1 MNKYQIVDVLPHRE
15 PMILIDSLDS
25 YDNDSCICKV
35 EITKESPF
43 YDENQAAVPSYI
55 GIEYMA
61 QAIAA
66 YSGANAL
73 DNNEKVTIGFL
84 LGSRKY
90 KTFKSYFTLNAL
102 LTINIKQLY
111 QEESGL
117 SVFECEILDQTSELL
132 AQANINVYQPSDAD
146 AFINE
151 ANE

>member
-25 YDNDSCICKV
+25 YDHDSCICKV
-35 EITKESPF
+35 KITKESPF
-43 YDENQAAVPSYI
+43 YDENQSAAPSYI

-73 DNNEKVTIGFL
+73 DNNGKVTIGFL

-90 KTFKSYFTLNAL
+90 KTFKTSFTINTL

-117 SVFECEILDQTSELL
+117 SVFECEIFDQTSELL
-132 AQANINVYQPSDAD
+132 AQANINVYQPGDAD